1 MTETPEHNPKT
12 SGPDPELRIRY
23 YQDADTQDT
32 DTLALTTDCPGP
44 YGENVAR
51 NLAAMS
57 NDEGEVTGIV
67 LEHATKLL
75 RPYLFP
81 ES

>member
-1 MTETPEHNPKT
+1 MTEAPEHNPKT

-23 YQDADTQDT
+23 YQDT
-32 DTLALTTDCPGP
+32 DTLVLTTDCPGP

>member
-1 MTETPEHNPKT
+1 MTEKTKHNPKT
-12 SGPDPELRIRY
+12 LGPDPELRIRY
-23 YQDADTQDT
+23 YQDT
-32 DTLALTTDCPGP
+32 DTLVLTTDCPGP

-51 NLAAMS
+51 DLVAMS
-57 NDEGEVTGIV
+57 NKEGEITGIV

-81 ES
+81 D